1 MDVSHVQN
9 LKENNMA
16 KLTQKE
22 ILEKAKSI
30 IGDRTD
36 DDALSFLEDISD
48 TISDSGDDDW
58 KSKYEAE
65 VEAKKQLDLDWRKK
79 YSDRFFATDSTNKD
93 ETNPANIDKG
103 KEKTEE
109 EIKEEKIEEAKK
121 VTFDDLFK
129 GEEN

>member
-1 MDVSHVQN
+1 
-9 LKENNMA
+9 MA

-36 DDALSFLEDISD
+36 DDALSFLEDITD

-58 KSKYEAE
+58 KSKYETE